1 MGIYNDFD
9 EIKTALDSSG
19 CILSLKMEELRDA
32 HGVNRLGI
40 HVLNAIH
47 DNLQGKGIG
56 HLPADLPQ
64 YQEEFVRLY
73 SLGSPFAN
81 LLGDLKDYSKESD
94 RRLIELSTNEYEEI
108 IKRIRELV
116 C

>member
-1 MGIYNDFD
+1 MGIHNDFD
-9 EIKTALDSSG
+9 EIKAALDSNG
-19 CILSLKMEELRDA
+19 GILSLKMEELRDA
-32 HGVNRLGI
+32 HGVNRLGV

-73 SLGSPFAN
+73 SLGSRFAN
-81 LLGDLKDYSKESD
+81 FLGDLKDFSEEAD
-94 RRLIELSTNEYEEI
+94 RRLMELSTNDYEEI
-108 IKRIRELV
+108 IQRIRELL